1 MLRSITPTPHLHTE
15 AKAWRSEIGGEIGR
29 NSFFGGTVDLWL
41 SLKDSPLV
49 CVRHL
54 TLSNRGLIKQSIF
67 GDLLLIS
74 NLRQKHV
81 GKLAMTISWLAM
93 YWLTLHN
100 PQIQERQPLWALM
113 SGIYL
118 RQRISGQ
125 NSKIV

>member
-54 TLSNRGLIKQSIF
+54 TLSNRSLIKQSIF
-67 GDLLLIS
+67 GRSLANFELKTKACGKAGDD
-74 NLRQKHV
+74 N
-81 GKLAMTISWLAM
+81 KLARHVLDNFA
-93 YWLTLHN
+93 
-100 PQIQERQPLWALM
+100 
-113 SGIYL
+113 
-118 RQRISGQ
+118 
-125 NSKIV
+125 

>member
-15 AKAWRSEIGGEIGR
+15 AKAWRSEVGGEIGR

-67 GDLLLIS
+67 GRSLANFELKTKACGKAGDD
-74 NLRQKHV
+74 N
-81 GKLAMTISWLAM
+81 KLARHVLVSFA
-93 YWLTLHN
+93 
-100 PQIQERQPLWALM
+100 
-113 SGIYL
+113 
-118 RQRISGQ
+118 
-125 NSKIV
+125 

>member
-67 GDLLLIS
+67 GRSLANFELKTKACGKAGDD
-74 NLRQKHV
+74 N
-81 GKLAMTISWLAM
+81 KLACHVLVSFA
-93 YWLTLHN
+93 
-100 PQIQERQPLWALM
+100 
-113 SGIYL
+113 
-118 RQRISGQ
+118 
-125 NSKIV
+125 

>member
-41 SLKDSPLV
+41 LLKDSPLV

-67 GDLLLIS
+67 GRSLANFELKTKACGKAGDD
-74 NLRQKHV
+74 N
-81 GKLAMTISWLAM
+81 KLARHVLVNFA
-93 YWLTLHN
+93 
-100 PQIQERQPLWALM
+100 
-113 SGIYL
+113 
-118 RQRISGQ
+118 
-125 NSKIV
+125 

>member
-29 NSFFGGTVDLWL
+29 NSSFGGTVDLWL

-67 GDLLLIS
+67 WRSLANFELKTKACGKAGDDNELA
-74 NLRQKHV
+74 RHV
-81 GKLAMTISWLAM
+81 LVNFA
-93 YWLTLHN
+93 
-100 PQIQERQPLWALM
+100 
-113 SGIYL
+113 
-118 RQRISGQ
+118 
-125 NSKIV
+125 

>member
-1 MLRSITPTPHLHTE
+1 MHTE

-67 GDLLLIS
+67 GRSLANFEL
-74 NLRQKHV
+74 KTKAC
-81 GKLAMTISWLAM
+81 GKAGDDNELARRVLVNFA
-93 YWLTLHN
+93 
-100 PQIQERQPLWALM
+100 
-113 SGIYL
+113 
-118 RQRISGQ
+118 
-125 NSKIV
+125 